1 MYNNITIIIVTYYS
15 EHIIKKT
22 LNKLSKFRVIII
34 ENSKNLLFKKF
45 LENRYK
51 NVKCIIPNQNLGFG
65 RAVNLGIK
73 LSKTKYCLIL
83 NPDAFTNDNTIQKLY
98 LACEKNKK
106 IAAISANTKI
116 NKNFG
121 YFIFSNNKKINQKK
135 NIVNVDFFVGHTYL
149 ISKNIIKKIGY
160 FDKKIFLNF
169 EEIDLFKRL
178 AAAKYEIC
186 LYKNVYCKH
195 LSGMS
200 HYGHENINLEKE
212 IKYTFKW
219 HYAWGYYYFYKKH
232 YNFFISNFFFLKFL
246 FKSIIQFIYFFFKYD
261 KIRLYYILASIYG
274 LTCSYTGKQSFYR
287 PKLKNEN
294 L

>member
-1 MYNNITIIIVTYYS
+1 MHLLTIIQFKNCIWLVKKIKKLPLFLQIPKSIKTLVILFFP
-15 EHIIKKT
+15 IIKK
-22 LNKLSKFRVIII
+22 L
-34 ENSKNLLFKKF
+34 
-45 LENRYK
+45 
-51 NVKCIIPNQNLGFG
+51 
-65 RAVNLGIK
+65 IK
-73 LSKTKYCLIL
+73 
-83 NPDAFTNDNTIQKLY
+83 
-98 LACEKNKK
+98 
-106 IAAISANTKI
+106 
-116 NKNFG
+116 
-121 YFIFSNNKKINQKK
+121 KK

-261 KIRLYYILASIYG
+261 KVKLYYILASIYG

-287 PKLKNEN
+287 PKLKK
-294 L
+294 